1 MTQACFKISKFSFSS
16 CWRAAVSAA
25 TQHCTQSDPQQQKAF
40 NQKARRMKQRQR
52 IVMDDTTSFNQQRQ
66 HVIATFRQENH
77 SSTDTAVVFPS
88 KSGPFSLSPSVV
100 IDSFSF
106 PNNLA
111 VITKAVAVVLPIL
124 KVNSFACSSSLP
136 SLYQELCHIIDHRIF
151 FTIRSLSD
159 GINFLIFCKLIFT
172 NSRMRF
178 DISCTEPPCS
188 FLPRNANFSQCPRL
202 MAALA

>member
-1 MTQACFKISKFSFSS
+1 
-16 CWRAAVSAA
+16 
-25 TQHCTQSDPQQQKAF
+25 
-40 NQKARRMKQRQR
+40 
-52 IVMDDTTSFNQQRQ
+52 
-66 HVIATFRQENH
+66 VIY
-77 SSTDTAVVFPS
+77 
-88 KSGPFSLSPSVV
+88 
-100 IDSFSF
+100 SFSF

-178 DISCTEPPCS
+178 DISCTEPPV
-188 FLPRNANFSQCPRL
+188 FLSSEKCEFL
-202 MAALA
+202 ALSPPDGSSCVTVTM